1 VGVDLAAAELARK
14 VADAV
19 LYEGYVLYP
28 YRASAQKN
36 QMRWQWGVLV
46 PEQQSADAGEPWAA
60 QTELL
65 VDARPGAAVTVQ
77 ARCLQLQTRT
87 GDQPWDEGVEREV
100 TVELALDGSAR
111 DEAFAFPAGAGDDR
125 SWQEVTGRIT
135 VATEALAGP
144 YGVVKVRVRV
154 ENSTPWHQAGASR
167 DETVRRSL
175 VGAHLLV
182 SVEGG
187 RFLSLV
193 DPPEW
198 ARGYVE
204 GCAHVGLWPVLVGD
218 ADDVVL
224 ASPIILEEHPQ
235 IAPESQGDL
244 YDALEID
251 EILSLRTMTL
261 TDEEKAEARATD
273 PRAAAVIDRVDAMPG
288 EILERLHG
296 AIRTLRPSDGAPDP
310 IPTFTE
316 PDAPWWDPGADASVS
331 PETDTITVAG
341 VEVGKGT
348 KVKLIPRVG
357 ADAQD
362 MFLDGRIGTVEAVLF
377 DVDGGHHL
385 AVTLD
390 DDPGSDIQRVQG
402 RFLYFRPD
410 EVMPT

>member
-1 VGVDLAAAELARK
+1 VSTGLENIALARK

-46 PEQQSADAGEPWAA
+46 PEPQSAAAGEPWAA

-65 VDARPGAAVTVQ
+65 VDGRDGATLRVQ
-77 ARCLQLQTRT
+77 ARCLQLETRA

-100 TVELALDGSAR
+100 TVDVRVDGADH
-111 DEAFAFPAGAGDDR
+111 DEPFAFAGGGETPGR
-125 SWQEVTGRIT
+125 SREEVSGRLT
-135 VATEALAGP
+135 VTAAPLPGP
-144 YGVVKVRVRV
+144 YGVIKVRVRL
-154 ENSTPWHQAGASR
+154 ENLTQWRDTGAAR
-167 DETVRRSL
+167 DDVMRRSL
-175 VGAHLLV
+175 IGAHVLV
-182 SVEGG
+182 SVDGG

-198 ARGYVE
+198 ARPYVE
-204 GCAHVGLWPVLVGD
+204 GCEQAGLWPVLVGD
-218 ADDVVL
+218 TDDVVL
-224 ASPIILEEHPQ
+224 ASPIILEERPQ
-235 IAPESQGDL
+235 IAPESPGAL
-244 YDALEID
+244 YDGLEID
-251 EILSLRTMTL
+251 EILSLRTLTL

-273 PRAAAVIDRVDAMPG
+273 PRAAAVIDRVDSMPG

-296 AIRTLRPSDGAPDP
+296 AIRSLRPREQDAV
-310 IPTFTE
+310 PTFTE

-331 PETDTITVAG
+331 PETDTLTVAG
-341 VEVGKGT
+341 IEVGKGT
-348 KVKLIPRVG
+348 RVKLVPRVG

-362 MFLDGRIGTVEAVLF
+362 MFLDGRTATVEAVLF

>member
-1 VGVDLAAAELARK
+1 MSLDLARK

-36 QMRWQWGVLV
+36 QMRWQWGVVV
-46 PEQQSADAGEPWAA
+46 PQAQSETAAEQWAVQA
-60 QTELL
+60 ELL
-65 VDARPGAAVTVQ
+65 VEGRDGAALRVL
-77 ARCLQLQTRT
+77 ARGLHLETRA
-87 GDQPWDEGVEREV
+87 GDEPWDEGVEREIAADV
-100 TVELALDGSAR
+100 SLETAMHEQAFVLDGGER
-111 DEAFAFPAGAGDDR
+111 PGR
-125 SWQEVTGRIT
+125 SREQVTGRLT
-135 VATEALAGP
+135 VSATALPGP
-144 YGVVKVRVRV
+144 YGVTKVRVRI
-154 ENSTPWHQAGASR
+154 ENLTPWSDAAATR
-167 DETVRRSL
+167 DEVVRRSL
-175 VGAHLLV
+175 VGTHLLV
-182 SVEGG
+182 SVDKG

-198 ARGYVE
+198 ARPYVE
-204 GCAHVGLWPVLVGD
+204 ECEHTGLWPVRVGD
-218 ADDVVL
+218 DDEVVL

-244 YDALEID
+244 FDATEID
-251 EILSLRTMTL
+251 EMLSLRTLTL

-273 PRAAAVIDRVDAMPG
+273 PRAAALIDRIDSMPA
-288 EILERLHG
+288 EMLERLHG
-296 AIRTLRPSDGAPDP
+296 AIRSVGPADP
-310 IPTFTE
+310 VPTFTE

-341 VEVGKGT
+341 VQLGKGT
-348 KVKLIPRVG
+348 KVRLVPRMG

-362 MFLDGRIGTVEAVLF
+362 MFLEGRLATVEAVLF

-390 DDPGSDIQRVQG
+390 DDPGSDIARVQG

-410 EVMPT
+410 EVMPA